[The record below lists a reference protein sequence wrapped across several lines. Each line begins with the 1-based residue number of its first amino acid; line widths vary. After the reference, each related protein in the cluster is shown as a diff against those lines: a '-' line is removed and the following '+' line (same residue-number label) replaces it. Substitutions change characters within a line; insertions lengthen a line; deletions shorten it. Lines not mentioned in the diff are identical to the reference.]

1 MMLRKKCGQSTVSNF
16 SRRSLTLIYNSA
28 IVTTPI
34 HRLRF
39 LALFGVNL
47 VWGIALW
54 WSVSTFG
61 LGTSRDSI
69 EYLFTSL
76 SLTRGDGLVS
86 FLGQR
91 YVLWPPLYPAL
102 LSLFQRIGGMN
113 PLDAALA
120 LQLLTFVWIA
130 GLTAWLFTRLFPR
143 TLALAF
149 LGNALALTGVGLTM
163 LFQAV
168 GSDYL
173 FIALTLSMV
182 YLCDAYM
189 TENRLSILVWM
200 TIVSALAMLQR
211 YIGVTLLLTAAWV
224 VLWYSRATLV
234 VRLQRTALLG
244 LSFLPVGGWVL
255 SLPVEAVVRN
265 DPSNLFENFHWF
277 TFSILSWFVPDAELY
292 DHPFRTQV
300 GMWGLWAGVVA
311 CGAVVWR
318 CGRNR
323 EANDSVEVPLFL
335 FGGVYT
341 VLLLVIASLTS
352 FNTLDSRFASP
363 VFIPLVAL
371 VLSAME
377 RILFSEFP
385 RVKPPPVLMYA
396 VVFLPLLVVLGL
408 SVMRSVTVMRFQHEN
423 GGGYT
428 SREWY
433 NNDVIAYWLAHK
445 PAGEY
450 LVFSNYPAGLAV
462 HTWHVALSSPRRTDH
477 PNAGEAVIPLEVYLP
492 SLFEAGKESY
502 VVWIEP
508 NEYTHV
514 YSVEE
519 LRTIVKVKVVYES
532 AEGGVYRIEP
542 LR

>member
-1 MMLRKKCGQSTVSNF
+1 M
-16 SRRSLTLIYNSA
+16 SLLIYNPA
-28 IVTTPI
+28 IVTKPP
-34 HRLRF
+34 HRSKF
-39 LALFGVNL
+39 LTLFGASL
-47 VWGIALW
+47 LWGAVLW

-61 LGTSRDSI
+61 LGTSRDSV

-102 LSLFQRIGGMN
+102 LSIFQRIGGTN

-130 GLTAWLFTRLFPR
+130 ALTAGLFTHLFPR
-143 TLALAF
+143 TFALAF

-163 LFQAV
+163 LFQSV

-182 YLCDAYM
+182 YLCASYI
-189 TENRLSILVWM
+189 TENRLQTTGWM
-200 TIVSALAMLQR
+200 VVVAALAMLQR
-211 YIGVTLLLTAAWV
+211 YIGVTLLIVAAWV
-224 VLWYSRATLV
+224 VFRYSRTTLTD
-234 VRLQRTALLG
+234 RLKRTALLG
-244 LSFLPVGGWVL
+244 LSLLPVGLWAL

-265 DPSNLFENFHWF
+265 DPSNLFENFYWF
-277 TFSILSWFVPDAELY
+277 TFSILSWFVPESELY
-292 DHPFRTQV
+292 DHPFRARV
-300 GMWGLWAGVVA
+300 GMWGLWAGILI
-311 CGAVVWR
+311 CGLVIWK
-318 CGRNR
+318 CGGKYR
-323 EANDSVEVPLFL
+323 EKVPLDVPLFL

-363 VFIPLVAL
+363 VLIPLVAL
-371 VLSAME
+371 VLSTME
-377 RILFSEFP
+377 KLLFSEVIRAKLPP
-385 RVKPPPVLMYA
+385 RLAYTLVL
-396 VVFLPLLVVLGL
+396 LPLLAVLGL
-408 SVMRSVTVMRFQHEN
+408 SQMRSVTVIQLQHEN
-423 GGGYT
+423 GSGYT
-428 SREWY
+428 SKEWHD
-433 NNDVIAYWLAHK
+433 NDVIAYWLRHK
-445 PAGEY
+445 PAREY
-450 LVFSNYPAGLAV
+450 LVFSNYPAGVAV
-462 HTWHVALSSPRRTDH
+462 HTWHVALSSPRRTNH
-477 PNAGEAVIPLEVYLP
+477 PNAGEAVIPLETYLP

-502 VVWIEP
+502 IVWVEP

-519 LRTIVKVKVVYES
+519 LGAIAQVETVYES
-532 AEGGVYRIEP
+532 EDGGIYRISP

>member
-1 MMLRKKCGQSTVSNF
+1 MTPLHR
-16 SRRSLTLIYNSA
+16 SR
-28 IVTTPI
+28 
-34 HRLRF
+34 F
-39 LALFGVNL
+39 FALFGVNL
-47 VWGIALW
+47 VWGMVLW

-61 LGTSRDSI
+61 LGTSRDSV

-76 SLTRGDGLVS
+76 SLTRCDGLVS

-102 LSLFQRIGGMN
+102 LSIFQRIGGMD

-130 GLTAWLFTRLFPR
+130 ALTAWLFTRLFPR
-143 TLALAF
+143 TFVLAF
-149 LGNALALTGVGLTM
+149 LGNALALTGAGLTM

-182 YLCDAYM
+182 YLCDVYLS
-189 TENRLSILVWM
+189 ENRLPTIGWM
-200 TIVSALAMLQR
+200 IIISALAMLQR
-211 YIGVTLLLTAAWV
+211 YIGVTLLLTAVWV
-224 VLWYSRATLV
+224 VFQYSQTTLAG
-234 VRLQRTALLG
+234 RLQRTALLG
-244 LSFLPVGGWVL
+244 LSFLPVGIWVL

-265 DPSNLFENFHWF
+265 DPSSLLENFHWF
-277 TFSILSWFVPDAELY
+277 TFSILSWFVPEAELY

-300 GMWGLWAGVVA
+300 GVWGLWGGVIA
-311 CGAVVWR
+311 CGLVVWR
-318 CGRNR
+318 CGKNR
-323 EANDSVEVPLFL
+323 GANVSTPFPLFL

-363 VFIPLVAL
+363 VFIPLIAL
-371 VLSAME
+371 VLSVME
-377 RILFSEFP
+377 KTLFSGFIRLKLP
-385 RVKPPPVLMYA
+385 TVLMYA
-396 VVFLPLLVVLGL
+396 VVSLPLLAVLSL
-408 SVMRSVTVMRFQHEN
+408 SVMRSVAVIQVQHEN

-433 NNDVIAYWLAHK
+433 DNDVIAYWLAHK
-445 PAGEY
+445 PSGEY
-450 LVFSNYPAGLAV
+450 LVFGNYPAGLAV
-462 HTWHVALSSPRRTDH
+462 HTWHVALSSPRRTNH
-477 PNAGEAVIPLEVYLP
+477 PNAGEAVIPLETYLP

-502 VVWIEP
+502 LVWIEP

-519 LRTIVKVKVVYES
+519 LRAIVDVEVVYES
-532 AEGGVYRIEP
+532 ADGGIYRIAP

>member
-1 MMLRKKCGQSTVSNF
+1 MTNST
-16 SRRSLTLIYNSA
+16 RRPVFFT
-28 IVTTPI
+28 
-34 HRLRF
+34 
-39 LALFGVNL
+39 LFGVSL
-47 VWGIALW
+47 LWGIALW

-61 LGTSRDSI
+61 LGTSRDSV

-102 LSLFQRIGGMN
+102 LSLFQQIGGMD

-130 GLTAWLFTRLFPR
+130 ALTAWLFTRLFPR
-143 TLALAF
+143 TFALAF

-182 YLCDAYM
+182 YLCDAYI
-189 TENRLSILVWM
+189 TENRLRTIVWM
-200 TIVSALAMLQR
+200 VIVSALAMLQR
-211 YIGVTLLLTAAWV
+211 YIAVALLLTAAWTV
-224 VLWYSRATLV
+224 FQYSRTPLAD
-234 VRLQRTALLG
+234 RLKRTALLG
-244 LSFLPVGGWVL
+244 LSLLPVGLWAL

-277 TFSILSWFVPDAELY
+277 TFSILSWFVPEAELY
-292 DHPFRTQV
+292 EHPFRTQV
-300 GMWGLWAGVVA
+300 GMWGLWAGVIV
-311 CGAVVWR
+311 CGWVVWMY
-318 CGRNR
+318 GRKRR
-323 EANDSVEVPLFL
+323 EKAAAGVPLFL

-363 VFIPLVAL
+363 VFIPLAALALTAMEILL
-371 VLSAME
+371 VLGP
-377 RILFSEFP
+377 F
-385 RVKPPPVLMYA
+385 RVKLPPSLAYA
-396 VVFLPLLVVLGL
+396 VVSIPLLAVLGL
-408 SVMRSVTVMRFQHEN
+408 SGMRSVAAIQFQREH
-423 GGGYT
+423 GAGYT
-428 SREWY
+428 SREWQD
-433 NNDVIAYWLAHK
+433 NDVIAYWLAHK
-445 PAGEY
+445 PGGEY
-450 LVFSNYPAGLAV
+450 LVFSNYPAGVAV
-462 HTWHVALSSPRRTDH
+462 HAWNAALSSPRRTSH
-477 PNAGEAVIPLEVYLP
+477 PNAGEAVIPLETYLP

-502 VVWIEP
+502 LLWIEP

-514 YSVEE
+514 YSVGE
-519 LRTIVKVKVVYES
+519 LREIAEVKTVYES
-532 AEGGVYRIEP
+532 ADGGIYKIAP
-542 LR
+542 LK

>member
-1 MMLRKKCGQSTVSNF
+1 MRAVL
-16 SRRSLTLIYNSA
+16 YNPA

-34 HRLRF
+34 HRPNF
-39 LALFGVNL
+39 FILFGVSL
-47 VWGIALW
+47 VWGAALW

-61 LGTSRDSI
+61 LGTSRDSV

-76 SLTRGDGLVS
+76 SLTRGEGLVS

-91 YVLWPPLYPAL
+91 YILWPPLYPAL
-102 LSLFQRIGGMN
+102 LSLFQWIGGLD

-130 GLTAWLFTRLFPR
+130 ALTAWLFTRLFPR
-143 TLALAF
+143 TFALAF

-182 YLCDAYM
+182 YLCDSYI
-189 TENRLSILVWM
+189 TENRLQTIGWM
-200 TIVSALAMLQR
+200 IVVSALAMLQR
-211 YIGVTLLLTAAWV
+211 YIAVALLLTAAWV
-224 VLWYSRATLV
+224 VFRYSRATLAG
-234 VRLQRTALLG
+234 RLKRTALLG
-244 LSFLPVGGWVL
+244 LSVIPVGIWAL

-265 DPSNLFENFHWF
+265 DPSNLFENVYWF
-277 TFSILSWFVPDAELY
+277 TFSILSWFVPEAELY

-300 GMWGLWAGVVA
+300 GMWGMWAGVII
-311 CGAVVWR
+311 CGWVVWNTGNKR
-318 CGRNR
+318 R
-323 EANDSVEVPLFL
+323 EKAAVEVPLLL

-352 FNTLDSRFASP
+352 FNTLDSRFVSP

-377 RILFSEFP
+377 ILLFSGFF
-385 RVKPPPVLMYA
+385 RVKMPLSLTYA
-396 VVFLPLLVVLGL
+396 VVSLPLLAVLGL
-408 SVMRSVTVMRFQHEN
+408 SEMRSVTAIQFQRES
-423 GGGYT
+423 GAGYT
-428 SREWY
+428 SREWHD
-433 NNDVIAYWLAHK
+433 NDVIAYWLAHK

-450 LVFSNYPAGLAV
+450 LVFSNYPAGVAV
-462 HTWHVALSSPRRTDH
+462 HAWHEALSSPRRTNH
-477 PNAGEAVIPLEVYLP
+477 PNTGEAVIPPETYLP

-502 VVWIEP
+502 ILWIEP

-514 YSVEE
+514 YSVGD
-519 LRTIVKVKVVYES
+519 LREIAEVETVYES
-532 AEGGVYRIEP
+532 ADGGVYRIMP

>member
-1 MMLRKKCGQSTVSNF
+1 MTPLH
-16 SRRSLTLIYNSA
+16 RS
-28 IVTTPI
+28 
-34 HRLRF
+34 RF

-47 VWGIALW
+47 VWGMALW

-61 LGTSRDSI
+61 LGTSRDSV

-102 LSLFQRIGGMN
+102 LSIFQRIGGMD

-120 LQLLTFVWIA
+120 LQLLTFIWIA
-130 GLTAWLFTRLFPR
+130 ALTAWLFTRLFPG
-143 TLALAF
+143 TFVLAF
-149 LGNALALTGVGLTM
+149 LGNALALTGAGLTM

-182 YLCDAYM
+182 YLCDAYI
-189 TENRLSILVWM
+189 TENRLPTIGWM
-200 TIVSALAMLQR
+200 IVVSALAMLQR
-211 YIGVTLLLTAAWV
+211 YIGVTLLLTAMWV
-224 VLWYSRATLV
+224 VFQYSQTTLAG
-234 VRLQRTALLG
+234 RLQRTALLG
-244 LSFLPVGGWVL
+244 LSFLPVGIWVL
-255 SLPVEAVVRN
+255 SLPVEAVVRT
-265 DPSNLFENFHWF
+265 DLSSLFENFHWF
-277 TFSILSWFVPDAELY
+277 TFSILSWFVPETELY

-300 GMWGLWAGVVA
+300 GGWGLWVGIIA
-311 CGAVVWR
+311 CGLVVWR
-318 CGRNR
+318 CGRHR
-323 EANDSVEVPLFL
+323 EANVSTPFPLFL

-363 VFIPLVAL
+363 VFIPLIAL
-371 VLSAME
+371 VLSVME
-377 RILFSEFP
+377 KTLFSGFVRLKLP
-385 RVKPPPVLMYA
+385 TVLMYA
-396 VVFLPLLVVLGL
+396 VVFLPLLAVLSL
-408 SVMRSVTVMRFQHEN
+408 SVMRSVAVLQVQHEN

-433 NNDVIAYWLAHK
+433 DNDVIAYWLAHK
-445 PAGEY
+445 PSGAY
-450 LVFSNYPAGLAV
+450 LVFGNYPAGLAV
-462 HTWHVALSSPRRTDH
+462 HTWHVALSSPRRTNH
-477 PNAGEAVIPLEVYLP
+477 PNAGEAIIPLETYLS

-502 VVWIEP
+502 LVWIEP

-519 LRTIVKVKVVYES
+519 LRALVDVEVVYES
-532 AEGGVYRIEP
+532 AEGGIYRIAP